1 MVKSAVFLPILS
13 RDAINSSSVEKQN
26 FSLLSRSYNCDNVL
40 LEHRLALEL
49 VERGTLLCIYPVL
62 VGDLVK
68 DVDEERYTDYFTTG
82 CHPTCTN
89 NMVVDSVENALQ
101 EHLNRLCFGTPL
113 LDNMTVPLILEYIVR
128 NQGKRNSGIQM
139 MQITISGQVIVFLC
153 N

>member
-1 MVKSAVFLPILS
+1 M
-13 RDAINSSSVEKQN
+13 
-26 FSLLSRSYNCDNVL
+26 
-40 LEHRLALEL
+40 
-49 VERGTLLCIYPVL
+49 
-62 VGDLVK
+62 K